1 MAIVLVWQDFVLS
14 YNGHPMRI
22 DLNQLLDEIVPESL
36 FS

>member
-14 YNGHPMRI
+14 YNGPMRI